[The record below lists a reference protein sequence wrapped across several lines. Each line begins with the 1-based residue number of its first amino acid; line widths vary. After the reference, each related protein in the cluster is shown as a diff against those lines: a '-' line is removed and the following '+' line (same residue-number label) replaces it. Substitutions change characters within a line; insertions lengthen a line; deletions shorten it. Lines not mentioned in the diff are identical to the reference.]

1 MSFTQLVPNQK
12 LGRYELIRP
21 LAKGGMAE
29 IWLGQLPGR
38 HGFRKRVAIKVI
50 LPELAARP
58 MFRRMFLDEAL
69 VAARIEHPD
78 VAQVFDLGEANGRLF
93 IVMEWIEG
101 ISAAK
106 LERALRRRGEQL
118 PLALA
123 LRITSELSA
132 ALHAAHEL
140 RDDKGNLLGVVHRD
154 VSPENVLLTKN
165 GCTKLI
171 DFGIVKT
178 HHGGLSDEI
187 SAGGFKGKLRFAA
200 PEQTLG
206 LRIDRR
212 ADVWAV
218 GAVLY
223 YLLAQRVPYEHDGK
237 NAAGI
242 LAAYS
247 ERAPLPDS
255 VPASVARI
263 IERALALAPEHR
275 FDSCLELQ
283 GALEQAIVSEGQSAT
298 RQELAAYVTRF
309 EFDAAPTLPPAP
321 VLPRAA
327 KRVALASAP
336 ASNDD
341 EPTRDWAARPSL
353 AAEKSAPRHVRRAPF
368 SSGVRRIALSAL
380 GIIALGLVVGI
391 GLGSR
396 RAEPE
401 QTAAPANAPQ
411 LVAAALDATV
421 TAEAAVVQKA
431 SSVTRTSSDVPCPP
445 SDELDAVPVDRLPLE
460 STPAPEPRRG
470 LAWRPPHR
478 KQVARSFTIGKS
490 RTPDV
495 GF

>member
-1 MSFTQLVPNQK
+1 MSFAQLVPNQK

-21 LAKGGMAE
+21 LARGGMAE
-29 IWLGQLPGR
+29 IWLARLPGR
-38 HGFRKRVAIKVI
+38 HGFRKRVAIKAI
-50 LPELAARP
+50 LPEFAERP

-140 RDDKGNLLGVVHRD
+140 RDDSGELLGVVHRD
-154 VSPENVLLTKN
+154 VSPENILLTRS

-178 HHGGLSDEI
+178 RHGCLSDEI

-206 LRIDRR
+206 LRVDRR

-223 YLLAQRVPYEHDGK
+223 YLLAQRVPFEHDGQ
-237 NAAGI
+237 NAAGV

-247 ERAPLPDS
+247 ERAALPDS
-255 VPASVARI
+255 VPASVAQI
-263 IERALALAPEHR
+263 IDRALALAPEHR
-275 FDSCLELQ
+275 FDNCQELQ
-283 GALEQAIVSEGQSAT
+283 EAVEQAIVTENQSAS
-298 RQELAAYVTRF
+298 RHDLAVFVTRF
-309 EFDAAPTLPPAP
+309 EADSRQSTPPEPLSLAP
-321 VLPRAA
+321 VSTRAD
-327 KRVALASAP
+327 RVSTP
-336 ASNDD
+336 MPNDE
-341 EPTRDWAARPSL
+341 EPTRDWAAHPPR
-353 AAEKSAPRHVRRAPF
+353 AAVKPAERRATRAPF
-368 SSGVRRIALSAL
+368 SVGVRRIALSAT
-380 GIIALGLVVGI
+380 GTAILGLVLGI
-391 GLGSR
+391 GFGSR
-396 RAEPE
+396 RTEPDE
-401 QTAAPANAPQ
+401 RAAHASPIE
-411 LVAAALDATV
+411 LAAALVPSV
-421 TAEAAVVQKA
+421 TAEPAVVPNA
-431 SSVTRTSSDVPCPP
+431 RSAARPSGVPCPP
-445 SDELDAVPVDRLPLE
+445 SNELNAVPVDRLPLE
-460 STPAPEPRRG
+460 STPPTEKLRG

-478 KQVARSFTIGKS
+478 KQVARSFNVSKP